1 MKKILNIFISSRT
14 MAFLLAIFAISI
26 GTATIIE
33 KYYGTAAARFCVYNA
48 KWFEIML
55 LLGCINI
62 IGMVFRYKLF
72 RREKLTLLLF
82 HVAFILIIIGAGVTR
97 YFGFEGIM
105 HIREGQTSNSIISEN
120 TYLQLKYQDGGITRN
135 YSEKVMFSPLSANRF
150 KRTINVD
157 GKSIKISSVNFIPN
171 AVPTL
176 QPDDAGGPVLEMVTS
191 GVSGRQTILLKQ
203 GEVKKIGGLIFNFG
217 ANTKQQGNEIQVYYD
232 QGELFFRAPFDVSV
246 MNMATRQSV
255 PDKADSI
262 HPFLTK
268 VLYNFHDIPL
278 VLKDFLPAGSV
289 RPVAAQNG
297 NGNSL
302 DALDLD
308 IESNGIS
315 RTVTLWGRSGVIGE
329 PVKVPLDENET
340 ITLSYGS
347 RIVKIP
353 FAIKLNDFIV
363 KRYPGS
369 NSPSS
374 FESKV
379 VLIDKSENINE
390 PRRIYMNNILKHRG
404 FRFFQSSYDPD
415 EMGTILSVNY
425 DFAGTWITYFGYMLM
440 ALGMIL
446 SIFNKNSRF
455 RNLIKKSEEI
465 RKARQALTLVIL
477 FVAMTLPAK
486 ATLLESNIVS
496 SEIIPAEQ
504 ARSFGELL
512 VQDNGGRIMPVNT
525 LSSEILRKVARKISY
540 KGLNSDQVLLGM
552 MTDPYYWQHQ
562 PFIRVNHPAIR
573 KILGTENKDV
583 PFSIFFSTDG
593 NYTYLL
599 RDYVDKAYRK
609 KPADRDK
616 FDNEMIR
623 LDERVNVCYMVYT
636 YGMMK
641 LFPVPG
647 NINHSWLSPVSNDSI
662 IHSEDTVFVKNIL
675 PYYLQKVKSAVATG
689 KWKGADDLLNSMK
702 LYQKKYG
709 SGILPTERKIK
720 LEIFY
725 NNSNIFL
732 RVSYLYGLVGFLL
745 LILQFIGIFRVKLN
759 LKIPI
764 LIAEILIIA
773 GFVGHFAGLALRWYI
788 SGHAPWSNGFEALT
802 YIAWATVLAGIIFAR
817 RSSVTLSATA
827 ILASL
832 ILMVAHMS
840 WMDPEITNL
849 VPVLKSYWLVIHV
862 AVITASYGF
871 LALAALLSS
880 VNLLLMLFET
890 KGNKKRVNLTL
901 KELTNVSEMTV
912 IIGLYMIAIGTF
924 LGGVWANE
932 SWGRYWGWDPKETW
946 ALVTVLV
953 YAFIAHMRLVPG
965 LKGLFAYN
973 LAALLGF
980 GTVIMTYFGVNYYL
994 AGMHSYAKGDAAPV
1008 PSFVYYTLIIITV
1021 IVILAYNNFKK
1032 HAADS
1037 SENNTD

>member
-1 MKKILNIFISSRT
+1 MKKILNVFISSRT

-26 GTATIIE
+26 ATATIIE
-33 KYYGTAAARFCVYNA
+33 KYHGTAAARYCVYNA
-48 KWFEIML
+48 KWFEILL

-62 IGMVFRYKLF
+62 IGMIFRYKLY

-105 HIREGQTSNSIISEN
+105 HIREGETSNSIISED
-120 TYLQLKYQDGGITRN
+120 TYLQLKYQKGGITRS
-135 YSEKVMFSPLSANRF
+135 YSEKVMLSPLSANRF
-150 KRTINVD
+150 RKTIDID
-157 GKSIKISSVNFIPN
+157 GKSLKISSVNFISN

-176 QPDDAGGPVLEMVTS
+176 QPDDAGGPVLEMVIS
-191 GVSGRQTILLKQ
+191 GVNGRQNVLLKQ
-203 GEVKKIGGLIFNFG
+203 GEAKKIGGIVFNFG
-217 ANTKQQGNEIQVYYD
+217 ANTQQPQNEIEVYFD
-232 QGELFFRAPFDVSV
+232 QGDLFYRAPFDVSV
-246 MNMATRQSV
+246 MNMSTRQSV
-255 PDKADSI
+255 IDKADST

-268 VLYNFHDIPL
+268 VLYNFHNVPL
-278 VLKDFLPAGSV
+278 VLNNFLPAGSV
-289 RPVAAQNG
+289 RPVVSQNG
-297 NGNSL
+297 NGNTL

-315 RTVTLWGRSGVIGE
+315 RNVTLWGRSGVIGE
-329 PVKVPLDENET
+329 PVKVPLDEGET
-340 ITLSYGS
+340 LTLSYGS

-353 FAIKLNDFIV
+353 FSIKLNDFIV

-369 NSPSS
+369 NSPSW

-379 VLIDKSENINE
+379 VLIDKSENIDE
-390 PRRIYMNNILKHRG
+390 PRRIYMNNILKYRG

-425 DFAGTWITYFGYMLM
+425 DFAGTWITYFGYMIM

-455 RNLIKKSEEI
+455 RNLIKKSAEI
-465 RKARQALTLVIL
+465 RQARQALTVATL
-477 FVAMTLPAK
+477 FVVMALPAN
-486 ATLLESNIVS
+486 ATLLESKIVN
-496 SEIIPAEQ
+496 SEIIPADQ
-504 ARSFGELL
+504 ARLFGGLL

-540 KGLNSDQVLLGM
+540 KGLNSDQVLMGM

-562 PFIRVNHPAIR
+562 PIIHISNPDVR
-573 KILGTENKDV
+573 KTLGLKDKDA
-583 PFSIFFSTDG
+583 PFSAFFSTDG

-599 RDYVDKAYRK
+599 RDYVNEAYRK
-609 KPADRDK
+609 KPVNRDK

-636 YGMMK
+636 YGIMK

-647 NINHSWLSPVSNDSI
+647 DINHSWLSPASSDSM
-662 IHSEDTVFVKNIL
+662 IHTEDTVFIKNIL
-675 PYYLQKVKSAVATG
+675 PYYLEKVKSAIITSN
-689 KWKGADDLLNSMK
+689 WKEADDLLNSMK

-709 SGILPTERKIK
+709 SEILPSERKVK

-732 RVSYLYGLVGFLL
+732 RVSYIYGIVGFVL
-745 LILQFIGIFRVKLN
+745 LILQFIGIFYVKLK
-759 LKIPI
+759 LRIPV
-764 LIAEILIIA
+764 LIAEVLIIV
-773 GFVGHFAGLALRWYI
+773 GFIAHFAGLILRWYI
-788 SGHAPWSNGFEALT
+788 AGHAPWSNGFEALT
-802 YIAWATVLAGIIFAR
+802 YIAWATVLAGIIFVK

-827 ILASL
+827 ILAFL
-832 ILMVAHMS
+832 ILFVAHMS

-871 LALAALLSS
+871 LALAALLSTI
-880 VNLLLMLFET
+880 NLLLMLFVSNN
-890 KGNKKRVNLTL
+890 NKNRVSLTL
-901 KELTNVSEMTV
+901 KELTNISEMTL
-912 IIGLYMIAIGTF
+912 IIGLYMITIGTF

-946 ALVTVLV
+946 ALVTVIV
-953 YAFIAHMRLVPG
+953 YAFVAHMRLVPG
-965 LKGLFAYN
+965 LKGIFAFN
-973 LAALLGF
+973 LAALLGY
-980 GTVIMTYFGVNYYL
+980 GSVIMTYFGVNYYL

-1008 PSFVYYTLIIITV
+1008 PSFVYYTLIIIT
-1021 IVILAYNNFKK
+1021 IVVLIAYRNYKK
-1032 HAADS
+1032 HITED
-1037 SENNTD
+1037 N